1 MDVDASLR
9 GVRDDGDAREA
20 LREAREHAN
29 SLERA
34 QAALN
39 GEMRRMANEY
49 ERVRGELD
57 AVSREKEE
65 VRHRASAAWT
75 EMTAEIETLK
85 AELERARGGKAEGD
99 AGEDAIDELTQK
111 AP

>member
-1 MDVDASLR
+1 MKSAFQAAKSKVSSAVETTKARSKARQTSAGGSMDVDASLR
-9 GVRDDGDAREA
+9 GVGDYGDAREA

-49 ERVRGELD
+49 ERVRG
-57 AVSREKEE
+57 
-65 VRHRASAAWT
+65 
-75 EMTAEIETLK
+75 
-85 AELERARGGKAEGD
+85 
-99 AGEDAIDELTQK
+99 
-111 AP
+111 